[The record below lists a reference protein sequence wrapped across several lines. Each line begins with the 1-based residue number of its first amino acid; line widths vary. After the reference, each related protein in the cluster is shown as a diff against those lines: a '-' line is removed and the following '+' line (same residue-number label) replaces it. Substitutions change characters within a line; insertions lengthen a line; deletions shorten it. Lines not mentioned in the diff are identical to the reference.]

1 MLLFPKTTEFNRRI
15 PKQKFYN
22 HLSVSPQIKKIFVEQ
37 IAAIN
42 WANKLAPTTL
52 NVKSGERVTEI
63 EVFHLLL
70 NQKGLDERVLQLID
84 KEIPYHILF
93 ELEYEGQIQVWIGYK
108 EESQTRAETFKVNR
122 YYQTDWMTKD
132 EIHFEIAGL
141 NMDALYD
148 GLIKQAAGDSLRIE
162 ANESV
167 GVAIQRTEEK
177 EKLEKQILALEKKLY
192 KEKQFNRQVQLN
204 TELKIL
210 HKQMEELISG

>member
-42 WANKLAPTTL
+42 WTNKLAPTTL

-108 EESQTRAETFKVNR
+108 EESQTKAEILKVNR
-122 YYQTDWMTKD
+122 YYHTDWLTKD
-132 EIHFEIAGL
+132 KIHFEIDGL
-141 NMDALYD
+141 NMDLLYE
-148 GLIKQAAGDSLRIE
+148 GFIKQIAVDTLTINV
-162 ANESV
+162 NESV
-167 GVAIQRTEEK
+167 GIAILRTEEK
-177 EKLEKQILALEKKLY
+177 EKLDKQISALEKKLY
-192 KEKQFNRQVQLN
+192 REKQFNRQVQLN
-204 TELKIL
+204 AELKAL
-210 HKQMEELISG
+210 RNKLEELDNG

>member
-42 WANKLAPTTL
+42 WTNKLAPTTL

-192 KEKQFNRQVQLN
+192 KEKQFNRQVQLI

>member
-42 WANKLAPTTL
+42 WTNKLAPTTL

-108 EESQTRAETFKVNR
+108 EESQTKAEIFKVNR
-122 YYQTDWMTKD
+122 YYHTDWLTKD
-132 EIHFEIAGL
+132 KIHFEIDGL
-141 NMDALYD
+141 NMDALYE
-148 GLIKQAAGDSLRIE
+148 GFIKQIAGDNLTINM
-162 ANESV
+162 NESI
-167 GVAIQRTEEK
+167 GTAILRTEEK
-177 EKLEKQILALEKKLY
+177 EKLDKKISALEKKLY
-192 KEKQFNRQVQLN
+192 REKQFNRQVQLN
-204 TELKIL
+204 AELKAL
-210 HKQMEELISG
+210 RNKLEELDNG

>member
-1 MLLFPKTTEFNRRI
+1 MGLVPKTTEFNRRI

-42 WANKLAPTTL
+42 WTNKLAPTTL

>member
-1 MLLFPKTTEFNRRI
+1 M
-15 PKQKFYN
+15 
-22 HLSVSPQIKKIFVEQ
+22 EQ

-42 WANKLAPTTL
+42 WTNKLAPSTL
-52 NVKSGERVTEI
+52 NIKDGERVTEI

>member
-1 MLLFPKTTEFNRRI
+1 MVLFPKTTEFNRRI

-37 IAAIN
+37 ISAIN
-42 WANKLAPTTL
+42 WTNKIAPSTL
-52 NVKSGERVTEI
+52 NIKNGEHVTEI

-93 ELEYEGQIQVWIGYK
+93 ELEYEGRSQIWIGYK
-108 EESQTRAETFKVNR
+108 EESQGKAEAFKVNR
-122 YYQTDWMTKD
+122 YYHTDWIIKD
-132 EIHFEIAGL
+132 DIKIELDGL

-148 GLIKQAAGDSLRIE
+148 GFIKQIAGDNLEINK
-162 ANESV
+162 NESV
-167 GVAIQRTEEK
+167 GIAILRTEEK
-177 EKLEKQILALEKKLY
+177 EKLEHQISILEKKLY

-204 TELKIL
+204 GELKIL
-210 HKQMEELISG
+210 RKNLEELISG

>member
-42 WANKLAPTTL
+42 WTNKLAPTTL

>member
-42 WANKLAPTTL
+42 WTNKLAPTTL

-93 ELEYEGQIQVWIGYK
+93 ELEYEGQNQVWIGYK

>member
-42 WANKLAPTTL
+42 WTNKLAPTTL

-108 EESQTRAETFKVNR
+108 EESQTKAEIFKVNR
-122 YYQTDWMTKD
+122 YYHTDWLTKD
-132 EIHFEIAGL
+132 KIHFEIDGL
-141 NMDALYD
+141 NMDLLYE
-148 GLIKQAAGDSLRIE
+148 GFIKQIAGDTLTINV
-162 ANESV
+162 NESV
-167 GVAIQRTEEK
+167 GTAILRTEEK
-177 EKLEKQILALEKKLY
+177 EKLDKKISALEKKLY
-192 KEKQFNRQVQLN
+192 REKQFNRQVQLN
-204 TELKIL
+204 AELKAL
-210 HKQMEELISG
+210 RNKLEELDNG

>member
-1 MLLFPKTTEFNRRI
+1 MLSFPKTTEFNRRI
-15 PKQKFYN
+15 PKQKFYSN
-22 HLSVSPQIKKIFVEQ
+22 LSVSPQIKKIFVEQ
-37 IAAIN
+37 IATIN

-52 NVKSGERVTEI
+52 NVKNGEKVTEI
-63 EVFHLLL
+63 EVFHLML
-70 NQKGLDERVLQLID
+70 NQKSLDEKVLQLID

-93 ELEYEGQIQVWIGYK
+93 ELEYEGQIQIWIGYK

-122 YYQTDWMTKD
+122 YYQTDWLVKD
-132 EIHFEIAGL
+132 KIHLEIAGL
-141 NMDALYD
+141 NMDSIYD
-148 GLIKQAAGDSLRIE
+148 GLIKQIAGDSLTIE

-204 TELKIL
+204 AELKIL
-210 HKQMEELISG
+210 RKKLEESDNG

>member
-42 WANKLAPTTL
+42 WTNKLAPTTL
-52 NVKSGERVTEI
+52 NIKSGERVTEI

-84 KEIPYHILF
+84 REIPYHILF

-192 KEKQFNRQVQLN
+192 REKQFNRQVQMN

-210 HKQMEELISG
+210 RKQMEELISG

>member
-42 WANKLAPTTL
+42 WTNKLAPTTL

-108 EESQTRAETFKVNR
+108 EESQTKAEILKVNR
-122 YYQTDWMTKD
+122 YYHTDWLTKD
-132 EIHFEIAGL
+132 KIHFEIDGL
-141 NMDALYD
+141 NMDLLYE
-148 GLIKQAAGDSLRIE
+148 GFIKQIAGDTLTINV
-162 ANESV
+162 NESV
-167 GVAIQRTEEK
+167 GIAILRTEEK
-177 EKLEKQILALEKKLY
+177 EKLDKQISALEKKLY
-192 KEKQFNRQVQLN
+192 REKQFNRQVQLN
-204 TELKIL
+204 AELKAL
-210 HKQMEELISG
+210 RNKLEELDNG

>member
-42 WANKLAPTTL
+42 WTNKLAPTTL
-52 NVKSGERVTEI
+52 NIKSGERVTEI

-108 EESQTRAETFKVNR
+108 EESQTKAEIFKVNR
-122 YYQTDWMTKD
+122 YYHTDWLTKD
-132 EIHFEIAGL
+132 KIHFEIDGL
-141 NMDALYD
+141 NMDALYE
-148 GLIKQAAGDSLRIE
+148 GFIKQIAGDNLTINV
-162 ANESV
+162 NESV
-167 GVAIQRTEEK
+167 GTAILRTEEK
-177 EKLEKQILALEKKLY
+177 EKLDKKISALEKKLY
-192 KEKQFNRQVQLN
+192 REKQFNRQVQLN
-204 TELKIL
+204 AELKAL
-210 HKQMEELISG
+210 RNKLEELDNG

>member
-1 MLLFPKTTEFNRRI
+1 MMNFPKTTEFNRRI
-15 PKQKFYN
+15 PKQKFYSN
-22 HLSVSPQIKKIFVEQ
+22 LSVSPQIRKIFVEQ
-37 IAAIN
+37 ISAVN
-42 WANKLAPTTL
+42 WANKLAPATL
-52 NVKSGERVTEI
+52 NVKNGEKVTEI
-63 EVFHLLL
+63 EVFHLVL
-70 NQKGLDERVLQLID
+70 NQKNLDERVLQLID
-84 KEIPYHILF
+84 KEVPYHILF

-177 EKLEKQILALEKKLY
+177 EKLEKKISALEKKLY
-192 KEKQFNRQVQLN
+192 REKQFNRQVQLN
-204 TELKIL
+204 AELKAL
-210 HKQMEELISG
+210 RNKLEELDNG

>member
-42 WANKLAPTTL
+42 WTNKLAPTTL

-108 EESQTRAETFKVNR
+108 EESQTKAEILKVNR
-122 YYQTDWMTKD
+122 YYHTDWLTKD
-132 EIHFEIAGL
+132 KIHFEIDGL
-141 NMDALYD
+141 NMDALYE
-148 GLIKQAAGDSLRIE
+148 GFIKRIAGDNLTINV
-162 ANESV
+162 NESV
-167 GVAIQRTEEK
+167 GTAILRTEEK
-177 EKLEKQILALEKKLY
+177 EKLDKKISALEKKLY
-192 KEKQFNRQVQLN
+192 REKQFNRQVQLN
-204 TELKIL
+204 AELKAL
-210 HKQMEELISG
+210 RNKLEELDNG

>member
-1 MLLFPKTTEFNRRI
+1 
-15 PKQKFYN
+15 
-22 HLSVSPQIKKIFVEQ
+22 
-37 IAAIN
+37 
-42 WANKLAPTTL
+42 
-52 NVKSGERVTEI
+52 
-63 EVFHLLL
+63 
-70 NQKGLDERVLQLID
+70 
-84 KEIPYHILF
+84 
-93 ELEYEGQIQVWIGYK
+93 
-108 EESQTRAETFKVNR
+108 
-122 YYQTDWMTKD
+122 
-132 EIHFEIAGL
+132 
-141 NMDALYD
+141 MDALYD

>member
-42 WANKLAPTTL
+42 WTNKLAPTTL
-52 NVKSGERVTEI
+52 NIKSGERVTEI
-63 EVFHLLL
+63 EVFHLML
-70 NQKGLDERVLQLID
+70 NQKKLDERVLQLID
-84 KEIPYHILF
+84 KEVPYHILF

>member
-42 WANKLAPTTL
+42 WTNKLAPTTL
-52 NVKSGERVTEI
+52 NVKSGERVTEM

>member
-42 WANKLAPTTL
+42 WTNKLAPTTL

-192 KEKQFNRQVQLN
+192 REKQFNRQVQMN

-210 HKQMEELISG
+210 RKQMEELISG

>member
-1 MLLFPKTTEFNRRI
+1 MMNFPKTTEFNRRI
-15 PKQKFYN
+15 PKQKFYSN
-22 HLSVSPQIKKIFVEQ
+22 LSVSPQIRKIFVEQ

-42 WANKLAPTTL
+42 WTNKLAPTTL

>member
-1 MLLFPKTTEFNRRI
+1 MLSFPKTTEFNRRI

-42 WANKLAPTTL
+42 WTNKLAPTTL

>member
-42 WANKLAPTTL
+42 WTNKLAPTTL
-52 NVKSGERVTEI
+52 NIKSGERVTEI

-93 ELEYEGQIQVWIGYK
+93 ELEYEGKNQVWIGYK
-108 EESQTRAETFKVNR
+108 EESQAKTETFKVNR
-122 YYQTDWMTKD
+122 YYHTDWITGDK
-132 EIHFEIAGL
+132 IHFEIDGL
-141 NMDALYD
+141 NMDTLYD
-148 GLIKQAAGDSLRIE
+148 GFIRQIAGDNLTINE
-162 ANESV
+162 NESV
-167 GVAIQRTEEK
+167 GIAILRTDEK
-177 EKLEKQILALEKKLY
+177 EKLEKQISALEKRLY
-192 KEKQFNRQVQLN
+192 REKQFNRQVQLHA
-204 TELKIL
+204 ELKIL
-210 HKQMEELISG
+210 RKNLEELING

>member
-42 WANKLAPTTL
+42 WTNKLAPTTL

-148 GLIKQAAGDSLRIE
+148 GLIKQADGDSLRIE